1 MQDVR
6 DVFYRTT
13 TLEFLRKK
21 VGTRGSNVEPAM
33 AAAGGSLPP
42 LATGTDD
49 ASALTATGAVHL
61 PSDIPEIVVDLH
73 AKNQLAIV
81 EEDYK
86 ATEFFKEAAEMVTTT
101 GVEVSARL
109 PSRLCRPQ
117 TLS

>member
-1 MQDVR
+1 MQGVR

-33 AAAGGSLPP
+33 AAAGDSSPP
-42 LATGTDD
+42 LATGSDD
-49 ASALTATGAVHL
+49 APALTATGDIHL
-61 PSDIPEIVVDLH
+61 PSDILEIVKDLQ
-73 AKNQLAIV
+73 AKKQLSIAD
-81 EEDYK
+81 EDYK
-86 ATEFFKEAAEMVTTT
+86 AAEFFKNAAEMVTTT